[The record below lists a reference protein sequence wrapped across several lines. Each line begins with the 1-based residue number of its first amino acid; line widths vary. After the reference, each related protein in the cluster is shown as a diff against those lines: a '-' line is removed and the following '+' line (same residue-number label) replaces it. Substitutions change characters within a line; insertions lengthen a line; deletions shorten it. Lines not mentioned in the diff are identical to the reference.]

1 MPELYDVA
9 LVVDGELGR
18 RAIQAVDEYLKE
30 YGDTEYRAERDWPI
44 SRSQI
49 AGLRQIAATEPSKV
63 ASFASHQQKKVEKR
77 LEQTRREE
85 RQRELEAQIAFWKM
99 VKGLCEGKP
108 PRAPWSLAQECD
120 QAMPPELREELSSPD
135 AKPSAQE
142 RTARKQTRRLREHW
156 QDAWRREIYP
166 AFFGRFCVHYLYALS
181 KRTKSTQ
188 DQE

>member
-63 ASFASHQQKKVEKR
+63 ASFASHQQKKGGKAIG
-77 LEQTRREE
+77 TDP
-85 RQRELEAQIAFWKM
+85 QR
-99 VKGLCEGKP
+99 G
-108 PRAPWSLAQECD
+108 APA
-120 QAMPPELREELSSPD
+120 RTGSPD
-135 AKPSAQE
+135 RVLENGQGA
-142 RTARKQTRRLREHW
+142 
-156 QDAWRREIYP
+156 
-166 AFFGRFCVHYLYALS
+166 V
-181 KRTKSTQ
+181 
-188 DQE
+188 